1 MIPQE
6 QTREYICAGS
16 ASAPAAD
23 KEAYARSEDMNDAGG
38 SALHMMRG
46 TDEVAGG
53 PAPDDEMMADTLPG
67 SAVVADGAVAQGA
80 PGGSEPGPQEDA
92 EFGEESPVRVR
103 RSPYTP
109 TRAER
114 EKHAVDHYPYRSWC
128 RSCVAAHGRR
138 DPHISKHDETGDGSV
153 SVFAMDYGFFCDETV
168 GTATSVAIPEEDE
181 GKYAPILVCVD
192 KVSRNV
198 FSDLVHRKGGDEYAV
213 SKVVEHVLY
222 LGHDAVKFRT
232 DGEPAVKLL
241 AEKAAVELKKRGVR
255 VVPDLTPKG
264 DSQAGGMQE
273 SAVGRV
279 KAKTRCLW
287 HQACE
292 QHDITPDA
300 KHHLLSWCV
309 QYAGQLICRTVV
321 GEDGKTGWRR
331 TSGRVEFPRPLMPWG
346 EKVHYIAGGGKMK
359 PAGQGPSGRRGSS
372 WDWWTSP
379 MSTSLARRR
388 VVCGATTRSGRT
400 RGTRA
405 TRSCSRLSQGLP
417 GG

>member
-1 MIPQE
+1 MSDAGVPAPQE
-6 QTREYICAGS
+6 TREIATAAG
-16 ASAPAAD
+16 D
-23 KEAYARSEDMNDAGG
+23 
-38 SALHMMRG
+38 
-46 TDEVAGG
+46 
-53 PAPDDEMMADTLPG
+53 PAPEDESMTYALPG
-67 SAVVADGAVAQGA
+67 SAALADGAVTRGA
-80 PGGSEPGPQEDA
+80 PGELEPGPQEDA

-138 DPHISKHDETGDGSV
+138 DPHVSKHDETGDGSV

-241 AEKAAVELKKRGVR
+241 AEKAAAELKKRGVR

-273 SAVGRV
+273 SAVG
-279 KAKTRCLW
+279 
-287 HQACE
+287 
-292 QHDITPDA
+292 
-300 KHHLLSWCV
+300 
-309 QYAGQLICRTVV
+309 
-321 GEDGKTGWRR
+321 
-331 TSGRVEFPRPLMPWG
+331 
-346 EKVHYIAGGGKMK
+346 
-359 PAGQGPSGRRGSS
+359 
-372 WDWWTSP
+372 
-379 MSTSLARRR
+379 
-388 VVCGATTRSGRT
+388 
-400 RGTRA
+400 
-405 TRSCSRLSQGLP
+405 
-417 GG
+417 